1 MTTLTLRSVKGS
13 PLTVQEVDNNF
24 EWLQDQIDLKLNS
37 ADLTSSYILNELKTV
52 DGSGS
57 GLDAD
62 TVDGLNAET
71 LTVSNSLVA
80 RDASG
85 DFSAGTIT
93 ASLIGNVTGNVS
105 GTSNTI
111 TSILPVTLGGTGS
124 NNSTGALT
132 NLLPALPIN
141 SSGYVL
147 KTFGAGNYQW
157 GPQTG
162 NVTTAGTR
170 VDSQRIIVTAT
181 ANQTVFT
188 VPTYIPGSNQLR
200 VYIDGVRQ
208 FDSEYTETSSTSFT
222 FNSGVDAGAEVMIE
236 VDGYI
241 EYTLAASEVTYSP
254 SGTMNSLNVQDAL
267 DEIHGSLGSLAV
279 KNTVA
284 TVDIDNDAITTDKLA
299 DSSVT
304 APKIAA
310 GAIGASEIVD
320 KVIGASKLN
329 VVGNGTTSQ
338 YLRSDGDGSFTWDT
352 PVGYTGPKLDIFTSS
367 GTWTVPNGVT
377 SCKVFVIGGGGAGR
391 VGWSPTSGGQGGWVQ
406 AYVTGLTS
414 GSNITVTVGNGGA
427 FQGGAGGTSSFGS
440 YATGTGGGGV
450 NGNPPNH
457 VNGSG
462 SVGSGATLLTRGNN
476 GTSVYNNTFFS
487 SITGFP
493 DWLQGEWRGR
503 IRNATYGA
511 GTNTSQ
517 LTWTTTN
524 DIYPGAPGV
533 SNNASNGSG
542 TYAGVKGIVA
552 IMY

>member
-13 PLTVQEVDNNF
+13 PLTVQELDHNF

-80 RDASG
+80 RDVSG

-105 GTSNTI
+105 GTANTI

-170 VDSQRIIVTAT
+170 VDSQRTIITAT

-222 FNSGVDAGAEVMIE
+222 FNSGVDAGAEVLIE

-241 EYTLAASEVTYSP
+241 EYDLAASEVTYAP

-267 DEIHGSLGSLAV
+267 DEIHGSLGSLAA

-284 TVDIDNDAITTDKLA
+284 TIDIDNDAITTDKLLNDA
-299 DSSVT
+299 VVSS
-304 APKIAA
+304 KIAA
-310 GAIGASEIVD
+310 SAVGSSEIAT
-320 KVIGASKLN
+320 GAVTAAKLN
-329 VVGNGTTSQ
+329 VTGNGTVGQ
-338 YLRSDGDGSFTWDT
+338 YLQSDGDGSFTWDT
-352 PVGYTGPKLDIFTSS
+352 PVGYTGPKISIFTSS
-367 GTWTVPNGVT
+367 GTFTVPAGVT

-391 VGWSPTSGGQGGWVQ
+391 LGYAGTDGMPGGSVI
-406 AYVTGLTS
+406 AYVSNLTP
-414 GSNITVTVGNGGA
+414 GSNISVTVGNGGA
-427 FQGGAGGTSSFGS
+427 FQGGQGGTSSFGS
-440 YATGTGGGGV
+440 YATGTGGQGV

-457 VNGSG
+457 VQGSG
-462 SVGSGATLLTRGNN
+462 SVGSGALLLTRGNN
-476 GTSVYNNTFFS
+476 GVQSSSRVGLNWLSASFRGSVRT
-487 SITGFP
+487 
-493 DWLQGEWRGR
+493 
-503 IRNATYGA
+503 ATNGG
-511 GTNTSQ
+511 GTNTSP
-517 LTWTTTN
+517 LTWSLGSTVL
-524 DIYPGAPGV
+524 PGAGGA
-533 SNNASNGSG
+533 SQNNSNGSG
-542 TYAGVKGIVA
+542 TYAGVSGVVIVE
-552 IMY
+552 Y